1 MLDKYSYDYEWDKE
15 YCYPNSYVLKNKL
28 NIKSQESLST
38 AEREITSLKIAV
50 AKKNPIWGKFD
61 LVHLQMIHKF
71 IFGDIYTWAGELRH
85 VNISKGNSFCL
96 SEHIVENANKIFKE
110 LKKENFLIGT
120 DFEEKIPERLA
131 YYLGEIN
138 VIHPFREGN
147 GRAQRLFIEYLAGVA
162 GYGIDFSEITPQ
174 EMIVASAEAF
184 NCQYDKMENI
194 FQKSVYQLT
203 EDTQERY
210 IQLFFGDESE
220 EMQLFHDKNN
230 AGPQMMM

>member
-85 VNISKGNSFCL
+85 VNISKGNFRFAPL
-96 SEHIVENANKIFKE
+96 MYLEAAIENVDKMPQGTFDEIVEKYVEMNI
-110 LKKENFLIGT
+110 
-120 DFEEKIPERLA
+120 
-131 YYLGEIN
+131 
-138 VIHPFREGN
+138 IHPFREGN
-147 GRAQRLFIEYLAGVA
+147 GRTQRVFISQLALNA
-162 GYGIDFSEITPQ
+162 GYEIDFTNTDTDKLMIATIQAANGVDMYLKEILGEIISP
-174 EMIVASAEAF
+174 II
-184 NCQYDKMENI
+184 K
-194 FQKSVYQLT
+194 K
-203 EDTQERY
+203 Y
-210 IQLFFGDESE
+210 IEFSL
-220 EMQLFHDKNN
+220 KC
-230 AGPQMMM
+230 

>member
-28 NIKSQESLST
+28 NIKNQEDLSN

-50 AKKNPIWGKFD
+50 AKKNIIWGNFD
-61 LVHLQMIHKF
+61 LAHLQMIHKF
-71 IFGDIYTWAGELRH
+71 IFEDIYTWAGELRH

-96 SEHIVENANKIFKE
+96 FEHIVENANNIFKE
-110 LKKENFLIGT
+110 LKEENFLIDT
-120 DFEEKIPERLA
+120 KSKRETTNRLA

-147 GRAQRLFIEYLAGVA
+147 GRTQRLFIEYLAGVA
-162 GYGIDFSEITPQ
+162 GYGIDFSDITPK

-184 NCQYDKMENI
+184 NCQYEKMENI

-203 EDTQERY
+203 QETQERY